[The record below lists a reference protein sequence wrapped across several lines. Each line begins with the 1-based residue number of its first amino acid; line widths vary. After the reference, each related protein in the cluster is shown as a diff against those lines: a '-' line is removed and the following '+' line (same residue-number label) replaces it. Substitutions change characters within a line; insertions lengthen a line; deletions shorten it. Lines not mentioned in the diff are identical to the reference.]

1 MAGRPGKPLIDP
13 THTRG
18 LIAFSRASFAT
29 HSISL
34 LRYFL
39 PAFLLCSPHVV
50 GLACVQSPFSN
61 DKEEEEEWGGAGWR
75 EGALSRIAGHVKAIP
90 YASLHHRGRAD
101 AKQPRM
107 DGITDRGRQFRA
119 ALKRP
124 PRRSSTRA
132 KDDLGST
139 EEGEQREAA
148 EEEFG
153 LNIQGRVQKESL
165 PLAKESGKKGT
176 RKARRRLP
184 CTYAR
189 MRSARLTASAR
200 LRQRPTSI
208 SIIIDCQFGAQTW
221 KRRREGGSVEAAPP
235 PLLRSGQIET

>member
-1 MAGRPGKPLIDP
+1 MD
-13 THTRG
+13 
-18 LIAFSRASFAT
+18 
-29 HSISL
+29 
-34 LRYFL
+34 
-39 PAFLLCSPHVV
+39 
-50 GLACVQSPFSN
+50 
-61 DKEEEEEWGGAGWR
+61 
-75 EGALSRIAGHVKAIP
+75 
-90 YASLHHRGRAD
+90 
-101 AKQPRM
+101 

-165 PLAKESGKKGT
+165 PRAKEA
-176 RKARRRLP
+176 ARR
-184 CTYAR
+184 AR
-189 MRSARLTASAR
+189 GAIAMHICENAFRRLTASAR

-221 KRRREGGSVEAAPP
+221 EGRSV
-235 PLLRSGQIET
+235 LRGGQIET

>member
-1 MAGRPGKPLIDP
+1 MGRSGG
-13 THTRG
+13 RG
-18 LIAFSRASFAT
+18 LYRVSPAT
-29 HSISL
+29 SKPFHM
-34 LRYFL
+34 
-39 PAFLLCSPHVV
+39 PH
-50 GLACVQSPFSN
+50 CTT
-61 DKEEEEEWGGAGWR
+61 GAEQAMPTTPQGW
-75 EGALSRIAGHVKAIP
+75 HN
-90 YASLHHRGRAD
+90 
-101 AKQPRM
+101 
-107 DGITDRGRQFRA
+107 ITDRGRQFRA

-139 EEGEQREAA
+139 GEGEQREAA

-165 PLAKESGKKGT
+165 PRAKESGKKGT

-184 CTYAR
+184 CTYAK

-221 KRRREGGSVEAAPP
+221 ERRREPHT
-235 PLLRSGQIET
+235 PLLRGGGGQIET